1 MGRNLSHSNKY
12 CPPLKSSDEKMEGLL
27 LRKHEWINTT
37 KKASNR
43 SWNRVHAVVKEHK
56 IFFYKDQKTYK
67 ENVTFKG
74 EAALD
79 LLNGT
84 ADIAHDYTKKLHV
97 FRLRLA
103 DGGEYL
109 FQALDEV
116 HMKLWI
122 SVINNQTN
130 HTDTYEPKSQTLP
143 PSYEKS
149 TNYWNK
155 GKLKKNVSS

>member
-1 MGRNLSHSNKY
+1 MGRV
-12 CPPLKSSDEKMEGLL
+12 SSYITKCVFDDTYSAEESIDEMEGLL

-37 KKASNR
+37 KKASKR
-43 SWNRVHAVVKEHK
+43 SWNRLHAVVKDRK
-56 IFFYKDQKTYK
+56 MFFYKDQKTCK

-84 ADIAHDYTKKLHV
+84 AEIAHDYTKKLHV
-97 FRLRLA
+97 FRLRLD

-109 FQALDEV
+109 FQAVDEV

-122 SVINNQTN
+122 SVINGQPNPA
-130 HTDTYEPKSQTLP
+130 EA
-143 PSYEKS
+143 
-149 TNYWNK
+149 
-155 GKLKKNVSS
+155 